1 MSRFLRI
8 GIFWA
13 LCISTVGADWG
24 VPRLKTATSAQ
35 SDQTAYYWQSTAVGD
50 TAEVL
55 TLFCRA
61 CEKADSKPADVPL
74 VAVLRDTLG
83 DANPETDRLSYV
95 WLLSYRRPNLGQR
108 LASAIPFFYW
118 RIGGDPAVGNEKKI
132 APLFNVAAPEH
143 PLVGDLSSDLLQWT
157 MLDPMTTPIRASSRA
172 YRTNLV
178 DHERLHI
185 EEAISYLQQAPT
197 SPVSNSRLSTSDHES
212 SLTRAELNTLIA
224 RLGLRKKLLGGFV
237 NERSALRLG
246 EEAGFLQERIRSR
259 NWELL
264 RECAERTGL
273 VFEPLAIAGTAEQ
286 YAMLWFPLAES
297 HEPTGTSLASVWK
310 LLNIRN
316 PWSDRRLKAAEVADS
331 SKSLHTSVYQ
341 RSVSTSGDLLP
352 PGEPGVRTV
361 RLVPL
366 GVYSLNYPKVPLLL
380 IDFRDKL
387 HIRRHE
393 LAQRSINEITN
404 GVIGVSHFTNWYYYL
419 GADLYNFV
427 ASRHGEAIDQSAR
440 LDCYSQFRV
449 KLAMDHQLDPAL
461 RKELDA
467 RVDSLAV
474 NPLESDPDRE
484 MESARSRYAELKRE
498 AGPGGRLA
506 DQLDKA
512 RRSELARFGNT
523 KAETLGH
530 ALLHFAS
537 AGLYTHRAEKD
548 SRNLM
553 LLAHYRR
560 IQYQMNFLDSLIDA
574 GTAPEI
580 AHDTRRVQDSVNQLS
595 ELLVH
600 VQSPQL
606 RRQAIETLLDLQSLS
621 RDERLRQD
629 CNVAINVI
637 DQNSISRPGTA
648 PGILASPKT
657 PLPPLP
663 LHPGTVP

>member
-1 MSRFLRI
+1 MLRFFRI
-8 GIFWA
+8 GIFLA
-13 LCISTVGADWG
+13 LCISTLGADWG
-24 VPRLKTATSAQ
+24 VPRLKTARSAE

-50 TAEVL
+50 TAEML

-61 CEKADSKPADVPL
+61 CEKADSKPGDVPV

-118 RIGGDPAVGNEKKI
+118 RIGGYPAVGNEKKI
-132 APLFNVAAPEH
+132 APLLNVAAPEH

-157 MLDPMTTPIRASSRA
+157 MLDAMTTPIRASSRA
-172 YRTNLV
+172 YRTNLI

-197 SPVSNSRLSTSDHES
+197 SPVSTSDHES

-224 RLGLRKKLLGGFV
+224 RLELRKKLLGGFV
-237 NERSALRLG
+237 NERSAVRLG

-273 VFEPLAIAGTAEQ
+273 VFEPLAIGGTAEQ

-297 HEPTGTSLASVWK
+297 HQPTGTSLASVWK

-316 PWSDRRLKAAEVADS
+316 PWSDRRLKAAEMADC
-331 SKSLHTSVYQ
+331 SKSPQTSVYQ
-341 RSVSTSGDLLP
+341 RSVSTNGDLLP
-352 PGEPGVRTV
+352 PGESGVRTI

-387 HIRRHE
+387 HVRRHE

-427 ASRHGEAIDQSAR
+427 ASRHGEALDQSAR

-449 KLAMDHQLDPAL
+449 KLALDRQLDPAL
-461 RKELDA
+461 RKELET

-484 MESARSRYAELKRE
+484 MESARARYAELKRE

-512 RRSELARFGNT
+512 RRSELARFGST
-523 KAETLGH
+523 KADTLAH

-537 AGLYTHRAEKD
+537 VGLYTHRTEKD
-548 SRNLM
+548 SSNLVR
-553 LLAHYRR
+553 LAYYRR
-560 IQYQMNFLDSLIDA
+560 LQYQMNFLASLIDA

-580 AHDTRRVQDSVNQLS
+580 AHDTRRVQESVNQLG
-595 ELLVH
+595 ELLAH
-600 VQSPQL
+600 VQSPHL
-606 RRQAIETLLDLQSLS
+606 RRQGIETLLNLQSLS
-621 RDERLRQD
+621 QDESLRQD
-629 CNVAINVI
+629 CSVAISVI
-637 DQNSISRPGTA
+637 DQNSISRPATA